1 MSLPPTARTTAGP
14 ATLLALTALFST
26 TAAQAVTIVASPA
39 GGAQSTYA
47 EVFHG
52 IYAGPTHPPLTPSG
66 QVQRYQVLT
75 PGTTTVPPPLPGL
88 DPRYTGGEGI
98 ASEATVQGPARFV
111 GDLVQPFQG
120 HAWAVASA
128 HSGYLATQ
136 AQGTSIEHFRLLP
149 QPDGS
154 IKPQVDGIW
163 ATSAAGASTINHW
176 NLVLNRD
183 AASQVASHPLTF
195 GLTLNVDT
203 RHALNPANIGGF
215 NPPPTGQGST
225 TLEVTLQ
232 FNRLLNL
239 NGGPLPTTLA
249 DGGPAVITQTHE
261 FSWDDSQQGLKTLRI
276 EQTLSELSQLWSAP
290 GAGNS
295 FTLDGSGDLRART
308 CLDFRAGIFWD
319 EFCSV
324 NMRVDM
330 RLSTSPGY
338 NLAEAS
344 VSATWDATINGGT
357 DGLRRI
363 DTSAAYWGEPL
374 NPLLNTRP
382 SLATPVPEAGV
393 WWLVLAGLGV
403 VAWRQRRAS
412 PRPGPSG
419 QPQVS

>member
-1 MSLPPTARTTAGP
+1 MSLPPTARATAGP

-39 GGAQSTYA
+39 GGAQNTYA

-52 IYAGPTHPPLTPSG
+52 IYGGPTHPPLTPSG

-128 HSGYLATQ
+128 RNGYLATQ
-136 AQGTSIEHFRLLP
+136 AHGTSIEHFRLLP
-149 QPDGS
+149 QADGS
-154 IKPQVDGIW
+154 LKPQVDSIW
-163 ATSAAGASTINHW
+163 ATSAAGASTINYW

-215 NPPPTGQGST
+215 TPLPTNQGTT
-225 TLEVTLQ
+225 TLEVTLH
-232 FNRLLNL
+232 FDRLLNL
-239 NGGPLPTTLA
+239 AGGPLPATLA
-249 DGGPAVITQTHE
+249 DGGPPVISQTHQ
-261 FSWDDSQQGLKTLRI
+261 FTWDDSQQGPQTLRI
-276 EQTLSELSQLWSAP
+276 EQTLSELSQLWVAP
-290 GAGNS
+290 GNLAGT
-295 FTLDGSGDLRART
+295 TLDGSDDLRART
-308 CLDFRAGIFWD
+308 CLDFRAGFFWD
-319 EFCSV
+319 GFCSMQ
-324 NMRVDM
+324 MRVDM
-330 RLSTSPGY
+330 RLNTSPGL

-344 VSATWDATINGGT
+344 VSATWDATVKGGT
-357 DGLRRI
+357 DALHRI
-363 DTSAAYWGEPL
+363 TTTATHWGEPL
-374 NPLLNTRP
+374 NHLLTTRP

-393 WWLVLAGLGV
+393 WWMVLAGLGV
-403 VAWRQRRAS
+403 VLTRSATCRRRS
-412 PRPGPSG
+412 FN
-419 QPQVS
+419 

>member
-1 MSLPPTARTTAGP
+1 MSLPPTTRATAGP
-14 ATLLALTALFST
+14 ATLLALTALFSN

-39 GGAQSTYA
+39 GGVQSTYA

-52 IYAGPTHPPLTPSG
+52 IYGGPAHPPLTPSG
-66 QVQRYQVLT
+66 QVQHYQVIT

-98 ASEATVQGPARFV
+98 ASEATAQGPARFV
-111 GDLVQPFQG
+111 DDLVQPLQG

-128 HSGYLATQ
+128 RNGYLATQ

-154 IKPQVDGIW
+154 LKPQVDSIW

-203 RHALNPANIGGF
+203 RHALNPANLGAF
-215 NPPPTGQGST
+215 NPIPTNQGST

-249 DGGPAVITQTHE
+249 DGGPPVISQTHQ
-261 FSWDDSQQGLKTLRI
+261 FTWDDSQQGPKTLRI
-276 EQTLSELSQLWSAP
+276 EQTLSELSQLWVAP
-290 GAGNS
+290 GNLAGT
-295 FTLDGSGDLRART
+295 TLDGSGDLRART
-308 CLDFRAGIFWD
+308 CLDFRAGFFWD
-319 EFCSV
+319 GFCSMQ
-324 NMRVDM
+324 MRVDV
-330 RLSTSPGY
+330 RLNTSPGL

-344 VSATWDATINGGT
+344 VSATWDATVKGGT
-357 DGLRRI
+357 DALHRI
-363 DTSAAYWGEPL
+363 TTTATHWGEPL
-374 NPLLNTRP
+374 NPLLTARP

-393 WWLVLAGLGV
+393 WWMVLAGLGV
-403 VAWRQRRAS
+403 VLTLRATCRHKS
-412 PRPGPSG
+412 FN
-419 QPQVS
+419 